1 MKHVLIISFM
11 LLVPL
16 LALSQDA
23 KQIQSRGIRVVSIKT
38 EQLQK
43 GQRELSIEVT
53 RYDKKGREISIEY
66 FNADSIC
73 IRTEQ
78 FSYNR
83 KGKTVQHNIADSLEK
98 KTTLVQQQYD
108 RWNRLTQR
116 TTIENNLP
124 VERIEYAYNNFDDRI
139 SEVAYDKDGQLK
151 KKTTFTYDNRGMLT
165 GKTITNREGVIT
177 YDKSIEY
184 DY

>member
-1 MKHVLIISFM
+1 MRH
-11 LLVPL
+11 LLLLSCFFGIPL
-16 LALSQDA
+16 LAISQDA
-23 KQIQSRGIRVVSIKT
+23 KQIQSRRIRMVCTKI
-38 EQLQK
+38 EQVQK

-53 RYDKKGREISIEY
+53 RYDKKGRETSIEY

-98 KTTLVQQQYD
+98 KTTLVQQEYD

-151 KKTTFTYDNRGMLT
+151 KKSTFTYDSRGMLT
-165 GKTITNREGVIT
+165 GKTTTNGEGIII